1 MALCIG
7 ALSFKLHDILF
18 ILRSFCEYLWSASW
32 CRVGRWIYKKSETA
46 LLVLGLDEVLV
57 QADAGV
63 NLVSGDAG
71 WDGAR
76 SLRSA
81 STLLGLL
88 VLLSSSLEHLPE
100 AVPFGN
106 EFSAPPAGDP
116 QRMAVG
122 MNEKVKE

>member
-1 MALCIG
+1 M
-7 ALSFKLHDILF
+7 
-18 ILRSFCEYLWSASW
+18 
-32 CRVGRWIYKKSETA
+32 
-46 LLVLGLDEVLV
+46 
-57 QADAGV
+57 

-81 STLLGLL
+81 SALPCLF

-106 EFSAPPAGDP
+106 ESSAPPAGDP